1 MRIVAAVMEATAV
14 ERILR
19 HLGHEPRAPTLAP
32 ARAPPERDPVVDEPP
47 DDCVDPPPPED
58 FSA

>member
-1 MRIVAAVMEATAV
+1 MRIVAAVMETTAV

-32 ARAPPERDPVVDEPP
+32 PERDVVDEPRA
-47 DDCVDPPPPED
+47 DFVDPPPPED
-58 FSA
+58 FPA